1 MMQNR
6 RVFILIAVILFVNLV
21 LAIIFRDFIRE
32 NVLIPILYLFWYIR
46 LGLNSLGET
55 CLWPLALI
63 ILVVISFT
71 ILRKN
76 KKSTQTDRGYSEASG
91 QVEVGQVAY
100 WMKYIRRQSMG
111 IENLSFSSFRMKEL
125 VLSVLAYQ
133 ENLTNAELESELD
146 QGRVVVPKELQNI
159 IQSPDHANGP
169 MTRSASLKNKIL
181 RWFRTRSNS
190 DHSADNPEMDKLVR
204 YLEAQLEIEHDNG
217 NH

>member
-6 RVFILIAVILFVNLV
+6 RVIILIAVILFVNLV

-46 LGLNSLGET
+46 LFLKTLGET
-55 CLWPLALI
+55 CLWPLALV
-63 ILVVISFT
+63 ILIGIFFY

-76 KKSTQTDRGYSEASG
+76 KKSAQADRGYSEAPG
-91 QVEVGQVAY
+91 QVEEGRVAF

-125 VLSVLAYQ
+125 VLSILAFK
-133 ENLTNAELESELD
+133 ENLTNAELESEFE
-146 QGRVVVPKELQNI
+146 QGRVVVPKELQNL
-159 IQSPDHANGP
+159 IQSPDHAIEP
-169 MTRSASLKNKIL
+169 MTRSASLMNKIL
-181 RWFRTRSNS
+181 RWFHTRSNS
-190 DHSADNPEMDKLVR
+190 NQNTDNPELDKLVR

-217 NH
+217 NQ